1 LETIASNC
9 SEHKLIAVIGHAVA
23 VTAAVLGITA
33 WSVLA
38 LGLAYSRLF
47 VSKERKDPKAVMSPR
62 VATQVFIVTTA
73 TCISAASLVVAIA
86 GLLIGESTHWAWI
99 GAGASAAL
107 FASFGGAVA
116 VARYRDLARQK

>member
-1 LETIASNC
+1 M
-9 SEHKLIAVIGHAVA
+9 IAVIGHAIS
-23 VTAAVLGITA
+23 VTAAILGITA

-47 VSKERKDPKAVMSPR
+47 VPKERKDPKAVLSPR
-62 VATQVFIVTTA
+62 VATQVFIVA
-73 TCISAASLVVAIA
+73 AVACISAASLVVAVA

-99 GAGASAAL
+99 GAGASAAFFVSL
-107 FASFGGAVA
+107 GGALA